1 MIRLLVGLAND
12 ITFTGVPTGP
22 MANEATITK
31 LVGIVFGI
39 LGAVAVLMIVVAGF
53 RYIVSAGDPQST
65 AKAKNGIIYAC
76 IGLVISIAA
85 EVIVQFVAGRIG
97 AL

>member
-1 MIRLLVGLAND
+1 MMHLLIGFAND
-12 ITFTGVPTGP
+12 IQFTGVPTGP
-22 MANEATITK
+22 KADQGTITN

-53 RYIVSAGDPQST
+53 RYIVSAGDAQAT

-76 IGLVISIAA
+76 VGLGVSIAA
-85 EVIVQFVAGRIG
+85 EVIVQFVVGRIG